1 MERGRLNYLFVFLVL
16 VLVVN
21 VINVSAESDF
31 DVDNPESWYV
41 YSDMMIDVPV
51 DKLVEYADD
60 TKVLFEY
67 LNQKQREDFNKAL
80 LKKKLGEEISS
91 SGLGDDGLRWDGD
104 KLIGESGAVLDL
116 SDLPRG
122 LVGIKYDKVKG
133 FSYEVKRGQS
143 EVGSLSVDKGGYG
156 ADGFYDTGS
165 ILDGAE
171 WDLIG
176 DVVLENGIVSLDN
189 GAMVSQGKI
198 TYSQT
203 SEDKNGLV
211 DFVSET
217 RAVLTNAEAEYSGLG
232 SVRAYDVPTLAIF
245 DNGAVDYEYSTQYAR
260 LYSKGDITNADFYG
274 KNQMDI
280 ILDKK
285 FDEVRGRGLKDAGVN
300 VFVSGENSEGIR
312 IEFDGDET
320 KFPRSVRDAKHSV
333 DKIVNELDSE
343 NVFRLQKYKYNQVV
357 EIPEEEGL
365 KPKVFVEMIP
375 ADSVSGEKDAGT
387 FLFNSDETVLAGKG
401 LLKVDFHGVKVPMA
415 DYSLGSEGD
424 GKRMTLTLKRPLTS
438 EQVQGVLKSDR
449 SGALEKMTE
458 RYEGK
463 SVFEKISEFAE
474 QAGEVGNAGAFVLKY
489 SEESL
494 NLASLIGSMSYDKV
508 KGTLG
513 NLEKGTKIIFDSS
526 REPGTVTIEGF
537 KDNLGNDPLHKQ
549 EIYPKEF
556 VEVLVNAL
564 GERIGAINPE
574 EN

>member
-1 MERGRLNYLFVFLVL
+1 M
-16 VLVVN
+16 
-21 VINVSAESDF
+21 
-31 DVDNPESWYV
+31 
-41 YSDMMIDVPV
+41 
-51 DKLVEYADD
+51 
-60 TKVLFEY
+60 
-67 LNQKQREDFNKAL
+67 
-80 LKKKLGEEISS
+80 
-91 SGLGDDGLRWDGD
+91 
-104 KLIGESGAVLDL
+104 
-116 SDLPRG
+116 
-122 LVGIKYDKVKG
+122 
-133 FSYEVKRGQS
+133 
-143 EVGSLSVDKGGYG
+143 
-156 ADGFYDTGS
+156 
-165 ILDGAE
+165 
-171 WDLIG
+171 
-176 DVVLENGIVSLDN
+176 
-189 GAMVSQGKI
+189 
-198 TYSQT
+198 
-203 SEDKNGLV
+203 
-211 DFVSET
+211 
-217 RAVLTNAEAEYSGLG
+217 
-232 SVRAYDVPTLAIF
+232 
-245 DNGAVDYEYSTQYAR
+245 
-260 LYSKGDITNADFYG
+260 
-274 KNQMDI
+274 
-280 ILDKK
+280 
-285 FDEVRGRGLKDAGVN
+285 
-300 VFVSGENSEGIR
+300 
-312 IEFDGDET
+312 
-320 KFPRSVRDAKHSV
+320 
-333 DKIVNELDSE
+333 
-343 NVFRLQKYKYNQVV
+343 QKYKYNQVV